1 MKLTPNGPLIDA
13 EIDWLEAVLLNYGND
28 DSVLCFSELDG
39 FLTAI
44 VSGPNM
50 ISPNIWLSRLWG
62 CGDYH
67 PKWTSEKEMTRFVGL
82 CFQHMNDIAGCLH
95 DAPEQFEPIFNGR
108 EVKGKTYTIVEEWCF
123 GYMKGRSLDDW
134 SALPEALRPSLEAI
148 ALHGLEKNFP
158 VIEKM
163 SPAQFEQ
170 SIALIQP
177 AALAL
182 YQHWLAQ
189 RMPADTVRPAPVRR
203 EDGLTGRNELCPCGS
218 GKKFKKCCLH

>member
-1 MKLTPNGPLIDA
+1 MKLTKNEPLTDH
-13 EIDWLEAVLLNYGND
+13 EIDWLEDVLLKYGND
-28 DSVLCFSELDG
+28 DSVLCFSEFDG

-50 ISPNIWLSRLWG
+50 ISPGIWLSTLWG
-62 CGDYH
+62 RGDYH
-67 PKWTSEKEMTRFVGL
+67 PRWTSEKEMKHFVSL
-82 CFQHMNDIAGCLH
+82 CFQHMNDIAGCLY
-95 DAPEQFEPIFNGR
+95 DTPDQFEPIFNQR
-108 EVKGKTYTIVEEWCF
+108 EVRGKTYIIVEEWCF

-148 ALHGLEKNFP
+148 ALYGVEKNFT
-158 VIEKM
+158 VLEKM

-182 YQHWLAQ
+182 YQHWLAE
-189 RMPADTVRPAPVRR
+189 RISTEVVRLVPAKRDEALP
-203 EDGLTGRNELCPCGS
+203 GRNEPCPCGS

>member
-1 MKLTPNGPLIDA
+1 MKLTKNAPLTDV
-13 EIDWLEAVLLNYGND
+13 EIDWLEEVLLKYGND

-50 ISPNIWLSRLWG
+50 ISPNIWLSALWG
-62 CGDYH
+62 RGDYH
-67 PKWTSEKEMTRFVGL
+67 PRWDSEKEMTRFVGL
-82 CFQHMNDIAGCLH
+82 CFQHLNDIAGCLYE
-95 DAPEQFEPIFNGR
+95 APDQFQPIFNGR
-108 EVKGKTYTIVEEWCF
+108 EVKGKTYIISEEWCF

-134 SALPEALRPSLEAI
+134 SALPEALHPSLDAI
-148 ALHGLEKNFP
+148 ALHGVEKNFP
-158 VIEKM
+158 VVEKL

-177 AALAL
+177 AALSL

-189 RMPADTVRPAPVRR
+189 RMPAEVSPPAPVRR
-203 EDGLTGRNELCPCGS
+203 EAGLTGRNDPCPCGS

>member
-1 MKLTPNGPLIDA
+1 MNLAKNAALTDA
-13 EIDWLEAVLLNYGND
+13 EIDWLKYGND
-28 DSVLCFSELDG
+28 DSVLCFSKMDG
-39 FLTAI
+39 FLMAI
-44 VSGPNM
+44 VSGPNTV
-50 ISPNIWLSRLWG
+50 SPSIWLSALWG
-62 CGDYH
+62 RGDYH
-67 PKWTSEKEMTRFVGL
+67 PEWTSEKEMTRFVGL
-82 CFQHMNDIAGCLH
+82 CFQHMNDIAGCLYET
-95 DAPEQFEPIFNGR
+95 PEQFEPIFNQR
-108 EVKGKTYTIVEEWCF
+108 EVKGQVYTIVEEWCF

-134 SALPEALRPSLEAI
+134 SALPESLRPSLEAI

-158 VIEKM
+158 VIEKL

-189 RMPADTVRPAPVRR
+189 RMSAEVVRPAPVRS
-203 EDGLTGRNELCPCGS
+203 EAEVTGRNDPCPCGS

>member
-1 MKLTPNGPLIDA
+1 MKLTPNAPLTDS
-13 EIDWLEAVLLNYGND
+13 EIDWLEAVLLKYGND

-50 ISPNIWLSRLWG
+50 ISPNIWLRAIWG
-62 CGDYH
+62 RGDYH
-67 PKWTSEKEMTRFVGL
+67 PRWTSEKEMMRFVGL
-82 CFQHMNDIAGCLH
+82 YFQHMNDIAGCLH
-95 DAPEQFEPIFNGR
+95 DTPEQFEPIFNAR

-134 SALPEALRPSLEAI
+134 SALPKSMRPSLEAI
-148 ALHGLEKNFP
+148 ALHGLEQNFP
-158 VIEKM
+158 VIEKL
-163 SPAQFEQ
+163 SPGQFEQ

-182 YQHWLAQ
+182 Y
-189 RMPADTVRPAPVRR
+189 
-203 EDGLTGRNELCPCGS
+203 
-218 GKKFKKCCLH
+218 